1 MNCPV
6 FLQPKLAATTNNSKG
21 TLDTQLHTL
30 NDISGNAMKLK
41 ESMKNSYSL
50 RATKETNVTY
60 GRNAL
65 FCD

>member
-6 FLQPKLAATTNNSKG
+6 FKLAATTSNSKG
-21 TLDTQLHTL
+21 TLDIQLHTL

-41 ESMKNSYSL
+41 ESMK
-50 RATKETNVTY
+50 TKETNVAY

>member
-6 FLQPKLAATTNNSKG
+6 FLQQKLAATTNNSQG

-41 ESMKNSYSL
+41 ESMK
-50 RATKETNVTY
+50 K
-60 GRNAL
+60 
-65 FCD
+65 